1 MKTRLKKMFILLV
14 LIYGQIVLIDTYTS
28 QKDYNPLL
36 DSIFGV
42 VIVLWAM
49 GIVIFFN
56 LYLRKK
62 RF

>member
-1 MKTRLKKMFILLV
+1 MKTRLKKIFILLI
-14 LIYGQIVLIDTYTS
+14 LIYGQIVLIDAYTS
-28 QKDYNPLL
+28 QKDVNPLL
-36 DSIFGV
+36 DTIFGAI
-42 VIVLWAM
+42 IVLWAM

>member
-14 LIYGQIVLIDTYTS
+14 LIYGQIVLINAYAS
-28 QKDYNPLL
+28 QKDFNPLL
-36 DSIFGV
+36 DTIFGA

>member
-14 LIYGQIVLIDTYTS
+14 LIYGQIVLIDAYTS

-62 RF
+62 KF

>member
-1 MKTRLKKMFILLV
+1 MKTRLKKIFILLV
-14 LIYGQIVLIDTYTS
+14 LIYGQIALIDAYTS
-28 QKDYNPLL
+28 QKDVNPLL
-36 DSIFGV
+36 DTIFGAI
-42 VIVLWAM
+42 IVLWAM

>member
-14 LIYGQIVLIDTYTS
+14 LIYGQIVLIDAYTS

-36 DSIFGV
+36 DSIFGF

-62 RF
+62 KF

>member
-14 LIYGQIVLIDTYTS
+14 LIYGQIVLIDAYTS

-42 VIVLWAM
+42 IIVLWAI

-62 RF
+62 KF